1 MLWNYNCPD
10 CHRPTAADWKL
21 REGEVVCHLCERTH
35 YPPTPHEDRYAYV
48 DSEQWPK
55 EMEDAVVAL
64 RGTIC
69 SVPGCYRERAK
80 LVHRQSLKAGGKT
93 SVDNLMPMC
102 ERHAVSKGE
111 RDYDEWLVAVRQEDA
126 DLKKDEPKFE
136 ITITSR
142 PAAPDLPVADYS
154 APPGLMLPLAAA
166 RTPRP
171 LKAAVANAPPLAELK
186 LAIPFLRGPAGKVVF
201 DYDWEMK
208 KSGRCHVFL
217 LAWPR
222 SDEPDISL
230 LGGPKYSWLST
241 AKDHLGVRDEKGSAQ
256 LELSLPGMPGGR
268 WTAAVA
274 VLDLGCEFQFTEYAL
289 AATS

>member
-55 EMEDAVVAL
+55 EMEEAVVAL

-69 SVPGCYRERAK
+69 SVPGCYRERAR
-80 LVHRQSLKAGGKT
+80 LVHRQSLAAGGRT

-102 ERHAVSKGE
+102 ERHAASKGE
-111 RDYDEWLVAVRQEDA
+111 RDYDEWLAAVRQEDA
-126 DLKKDEPKFE
+126 DLKRDEPKFE

-142 PAAPDLPVADYS
+142 PAAPDIS
-154 APPGLMLPLAAA
+154 AVDFGAPSGLMMPLAAA

-171 LKAAVANAPPLAELK
+171 PKAAAPNAQPLAELR
-186 LAIPFLRGPAGKVVF
+186 LTVPFLRGPAGKVVF

-222 SDEPDISL
+222 GDEPDISQ
-230 LGGPKYSWLST
+230 LGGPKYAGLSM
-241 AKDHLGVRDEKGSAQ
+241 AKNHLGVKDEKGNAQ
-256 LELSLPGMPGGR
+256 LELSLPGFPGGR
-268 WTAAVA
+268 WVAAVA
-274 VLDLGCEFQFTEYAL
+274 LLDEGCEFQFTEYAL